1 MEAFCTLNTRKKITK
16 KAVFSSKST
25 KNQKKSPPMEQ
36 VKEYLK
42 DLNKDFE
49 SRARLG
55 IMSVLMVEE
64 AVDFTFLKETLQL
77 TDGNL
82 ASHLRALEQASY
94 LSVEKQFVGRR
105 PNTRY
110 TVTAEGIEAFKNH
123 LDALERLILDNRVP

>member
-1 MEAFCTLNTRKKITK
+1 
-16 KAVFSSKST
+16 
-25 KNQKKSPPMEQ
+25 MEQ

-42 DLNKDFE
+42 DINKDFE

-55 IMSVLMVEE
+55 IMSVLMVEDG
-64 AVDFTFLKETLQL
+64 VDFTFLKETLQL

-82 ASHLRALEQASY
+82 ASHLRALEDAAY

-110 TVTAEGIEAFKNH
+110 TASTEGRDAFRRH
-123 LDALERLILDNRVP
+123 LDALERLILDNRAI

>member
-1 MEAFCTLNTRKKITK
+1 MEN
-16 KAVFSSKST
+16 
-25 KNQKKSPPMEQ
+25 

-42 DLNKDFE
+42 DINKDFE

-64 AVDFTFLKETLQL
+64 SVDFNFLKETLQL

-82 ASHLRALEQASY
+82 ASHLRALEEAAY
-94 LSVEKQFVGRR
+94 LRVEKQFVGRK

-110 TVTAEGIEAFKNH
+110 HATLAGKEAFKNH
-123 LDALERLILDNRVP
+123 LDALERLILDNRNP